1 MDANHAIDFR
11 LTYVRQK
18 EPSQAKMHYDRPIDT
33 LFIDLLP
40 PGGPR
45 STYYV
50 ADGVNIVYDPRTKEV
65 VGFRVEDWRR
75 LFLRRNPDLR
85 LSWYVSQL
93 LCWVDILCVFLKL
106 PQFSQTRIV
115 QRVESVSLV

>member
-1 MDANHAIDFR
+1 MDANQAIDFR

>member
-1 MDANHAIDFR
+1 MDANHAINFR
-11 LTYVRQK
+11 LTYVRQQD
-18 EPSQAKMHYDRPIDT
+18 PNQANMHYDKKLDT
-33 LFIDLLP
+33 LFIDLRP
-40 PGGPR
+40 PSGPR

-50 ADGVNIVYDPRTKEV
+50 ADGVNVVYDPQTQEV